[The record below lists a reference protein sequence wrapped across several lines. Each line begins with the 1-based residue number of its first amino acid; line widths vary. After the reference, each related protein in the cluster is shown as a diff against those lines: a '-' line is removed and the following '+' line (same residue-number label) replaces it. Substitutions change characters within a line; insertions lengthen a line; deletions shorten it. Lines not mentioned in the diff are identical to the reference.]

1 MQKYKNRKKTP
12 SEGKITPFLVKIFHV
27 TIYLWQNKWEVKK
40 MSVLLEMKGI
50 QKSFY
55 GNQVLHSVDFSLE
68 AGSVHALMGEN
79 GAGKSTLMNI
89 LIGIHKRNTGHGF
102 M

>member
-1 MQKYKNRKKTP
+1 
-12 SEGKITPFLVKIFHV
+12 
-27 TIYLWQNKWEVKK
+27 
-40 MSVLLEMKGI
+40 MSVLLEMKDI

-55 GNQVLHSVDFSLE
+55 GNPVLHAVDFSLE

-89 LIGIHKRNTGHGF
+89 LIGIHKRDGGTISIDGQEVEIDSPGHCNDSSGIVYGS
-102 M
+102 